1 MILKIK
7 IFIQEM
13 KMKKILKEDIKNIE
27 KKKKDLKDFILK
39 IKQSLKSIS
48 ENKNY

>member
-13 KMKKILKEDIKNIE
+13 KMKKILKEDIKSSE
-27 KKKKDLKDFILK
+27 KKKKDIKDFILK
-39 IKQSLKSIS
+39 TKQS
-48 ENKNY
+48 

>member
-1 MILKIK
+1 MILKLK

-13 KMKKILKEDIKNIE
+13 KMKKILKEDIKSIE

-39 IKQSLKSIS
+39 TKQS
-48 ENKNY
+48 